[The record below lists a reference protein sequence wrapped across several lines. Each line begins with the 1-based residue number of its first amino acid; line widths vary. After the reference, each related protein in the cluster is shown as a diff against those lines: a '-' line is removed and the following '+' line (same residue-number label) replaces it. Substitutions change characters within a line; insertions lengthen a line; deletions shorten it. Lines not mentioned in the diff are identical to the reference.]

1 MLCTRFSNRLTC
13 AVISIA
19 FAAFLPAP
27 VFASNVTMQTPFGP
41 VEIELFDEA
50 TPQTVANFLKYVNKG
65 AYVNSFIHRSVP
77 DFVVQGGGYT
87 YVGPGAEPIPTDA
100 PVKNEPGLPNVR
112 GTIAMAKQPGDPDS
126 ATSQWF
132 FNLEDNS
139 AELDNTNGGYTVF
152 GQVTGDGMKVIDRIA
167 DLTVWNANG
176 PFAELPLID
185 YAGFPAPVTTDN
197 LVMVEIEAD
206 GSFSIG
212 AGLTDTWYFPGTN
225 GQGFFII
232 IYPEI
237 ESMFLSWF
245 TFDTER
251 PNESITA
258 VLGDP
263 GHRWLTA
270 FGKYSGNKAVL
281 DVTITSGG
289 IFDSGTPAP
298 VPETDGT
305 ITVEFSGCNSGS
317 VAYDI
322 PSIDRQD
329 VVPIERVFADSIN
342 LANCENSSSTASL
355 PVKVQE
361 NEPTGAE
368 KTQQ

>member
-1 MLCTRFSNRLTC
+1 
-13 AVISIA
+13 
-19 FAAFLPAP
+19 
-27 VFASNVTMQTPFGP
+27 
-41 VEIELFDEA
+41 
-50 TPQTVANFLKYVNKG
+50 
-65 AYVNSFIHRSVP
+65 
-77 DFVVQGGGYT
+77 
-87 YVGPGAEPIPTDA
+87 
-100 PVKNEPGLPNVR
+100 
-112 GTIAMAKQPGDPDS
+112 MAKQPGDPDS

-167 DLTVWNANG
+167 DLTVWNAGG

-185 YAGFPAPVTTDN
+185 YAGFPAPVTPDN
-197 LVMVEIEAD
+197 LVMVEIEAEN
-206 GSFSIG
+206 GFTINE
-212 AGLTDTWYFPGTN
+212 GLMDTWYFSGTD

-232 IYPEI
+232 VYPEI
-237 ESMFLSWF
+237 ESIFLSWF
-245 TFDTER
+245 TYDTER
-251 PNESITA
+251 PAETVTA
-258 VLGDP
+258 NLGDP

-281 DVTITSGG
+281 DVTITRGG

-298 VPETDGT
+298 VPEQDGT
-305 ITVEFSGCNSGS
+305 ITVEFSGCNSGT

-322 PSIDRQD
+322 PSIGRQD

-361 NEPTGAE
+361 NEPTGSE

>member
-1 MLCTRFSNRLTC
+1 MSSTRLSNRLIC
-13 AVISIA
+13 AVISLA
-19 FAAFLPAP
+19 VAPFLPASA
-27 VFASNVTMQTPFGP
+27 FASNVTMQTPFGP
-41 VEIELFDEA
+41 VEIELYDEA

-65 AYVNSFIHRSVP
+65 AYVNSFIHRSVL

-139 AELDNTNGGYTVF
+139 SELDATNGGYTVF

-167 DLTVWNANG
+167 DLTVYNAGG

-185 YAGFPAPVTTDN
+185 YQQGDPVTTDN
-197 LVMVEIEAD
+197 LVMIEIESED
-206 GSFSIG
+206 GFAIN
-212 AGLTDTWYFPGTN
+212 AGLTDTWFFPGTD

-232 IYPEI
+232 VYPEI
-237 ESMFLSWF
+237 ESVFLSWF

-251 PNESITA
+251 PGDTVTA
-258 VLGDP
+258 NLGDP

-270 FGKYSGNKAVL
+270 FGKYSGNKAVM
-281 DVTITSGG
+281 DVSITRGG

-298 VPETDGT
+298 VSETDGT
-305 ITVEFSGCNSGS
+305 ITVEFSGCNSGT

-322 PSIDRQD
+322 PSIGRQD

-342 LANCENSSSTASL
+342 LASCENSSSTASF
-355 PVKVQE
+355 PVKVE
-361 NEPTGAE
+361 KNEPTGSE